1 MKFLDQ
7 IAAQI
12 LGNGLPPQSITV
24 ILPSERAKRYLLNA
38 LFKANGGPLIS
49 PNIFTIDQW
58 VVALSNKTILHQT
71 SILLSLYQV
80 YEANLQEN
88 ALSFEDYL
96 TWGPILLSDFD
107 DVDRYLVDHQ
117 QLYQNLASIKALESW
132 QIDEDGY
139 SASQQK
145 FMQFWELIPQLHA
158 GLQEKNKAQNAC
170 SKAQAYRQIAENP
183 AQYLDKDMF
192 FIFAGFNALS
202 AAEQRIIKYLIDQK
216 QAEFI
221 IDADA
226 YYLENKYH
234 EAGHFQRRNLQFF
247 GLNNPKSLTNR
258 LQTEAYDIKVI

>member
-12 LGNGLPPQSITV
+12 LGKGLPPQSITV

-58 VVALSNKTILHQT
+58 VGALSNKTILHQT

-117 QLYQNLASIKALESW
+117 QLYQNLDSI
-132 QIDEDGY
+132 
-139 SASQQK
+139 
-145 FMQFWELIPQLHA
+145 
-158 GLQEKNKAQNAC
+158 
-170 SKAQAYRQIAENP
+170 
-183 AQYLDKDMF
+183 
-192 FIFAGFNALS
+192 
-202 AAEQRIIKYLIDQK
+202 
-216 QAEFI
+216 
-221 IDADA
+221 
-226 YYLENKYH
+226 
-234 EAGHFQRRNLQFF
+234 
-247 GLNNPKSLTNR
+247 
-258 LQTEAYDIKVI
+258 